1 MNANFTISH
10 WRSKPDGSVFFNP
23 VWKLSYT
30 FTIFAIS
37 LALKCIFLSKP
48 ANNWWPLLFHCQLTS
63 WPLMLF
69 SLLVCRV
76 HDDKKQKTTESSAG
90 VIFYSF
96 LSCYD
101 VFSIRRSLSNALSS
115 AVAESRYLRGKQI
128 KGTTSVCGGEPAESH
143 DKFIVKRGHLSC
155 FIFHRGIQEGTFGA
169 FFSKHWCPSVHSVS
183 PRFERETKVKAI

>member
-101 VFSIRRSLSNALSS
+101 VFSIRCSLSNALSS

-143 DKFIVKRGHLSC
+143 DKFIVEERALIMFYLPQGHPGGH
-155 FIFHRGIQEGTFGA
+155 FWGIFFKTL
-169 FFSKHWCPSVHSVS
+169 VSVS
-183 PRFERETKVKAI
+183 AFSQCSVWKRD